1 MKKLRVRHHS
11 TNAYGDAG
19 SSQLFCSFI
28 FIDAECMKENQ
39 TVPSSMDSGLLKAN
53 NKPYQYPQIFEVG
66 SVNMAFNANSFW
78 KQLRVQTK
86 NSRGRAHGPFNTT
99 ADSELPSETRE
110 GEPKPEMRILLL
122 LKQCIHMESCVPHGS
137 AVKESA
143 CKTGDAVDLSSI
155 PGSGRSPGGENGKPF
170 QYSCLKNPKDRGPW
184 WMTVQRVTKSQT
196 WLSDWICMHEIQRYH
211 LADRISSL
219 LILFDEG
226 CQNPRVFSITSA
238 FSNYGLLLQ
247 SDTEDGLRIKRQH
260 PKQTLLKFFSY
271 CFMKPINIS

>member
-1 MKKLRVRHHS
+1 MYYLNRQMGFMKKLRVRQPS

-122 LKQCIHMESCVPHGS
+122 LKQCIHMESCVPSGS
-137 AVKESA
+137 AVKNPPAMKETQVRSL
-143 CKTGDAVDLSSI
+143 GPEDALEDGMTTHSSI
-155 PGSGRSPGGENGKPF
+155 LAWRIPRTEKPARLQSVGS
-170 QYSCLKNPKDRGPW
+170 
-184 WMTVQRVTKSQT
+184 QRVG
-196 WLSDWICMHEIQRYH
+196 H
-211 LADRISSL
+211 
-219 LILFDEG
+219 
-226 CQNPRVFSITSA
+226 N
-238 FSNYGLLLQ
+238 
-247 SDTEDGLRIKRQH
+247 
-260 PKQTLLKFFSY
+260 
-271 CFMKPINIS
+271 